1 MFSDYVDSF
10 KNDEKPVRSVHI
22 DNDADKEKLEKLKD
36 IIKNSSVYV
45 TQPNQPTVEFGF
57 PVRFQF
63 NRSHY
68 GVGEDFL
75 SRTYN
80 LARVPQKGE
89 TVYFRSVNSAYDVRA
104 VCAIV
109 DEDGTLE
116 SYSVTIE

>member
-80 LARVPQKGE
+80 WTRVPQKGE
-89 TVYFRSVNSAYDVRA
+89 TVYFRSANTAYDVVE